1 MPDVAVLALV
11 FTVFC
16 NVVGLVWGAA
26 KLAASVKELT
36 RSVDRLDRTIE
47 IVDNRSQNNKER
59 IAVLEAVV

>member
-11 FTVFC
+11 FTVLC
-16 NVVGLVWGAA
+16 NVIGLVWGAA